1 MGIFKWIAS
10 FFTSPAPTKVVEV
23 KTAPAPKKVVKA
35 EAPKKAVTKT
45 VEPKVAKVTK
55 ATGIDKAVK
64 FIAGED
70 CGCDERRKALN
81 KLFPY
86 NKPECLKEDEYSYLK
101 EFYKIHKNR
110 LTQEEQVKL
119 VEISNRVLHTKRKL
133 SSCSSC
139 VKELIADCK
148 RLFDNYEQ

>member
-1 MGIFKWIAS
+1 MQET
-10 FFTSPAPTKVVEV
+10 TSKKSKTIKKKKTTKR
-23 KTAPAPKKVVKA
+23 KSKGLGDTI
-35 EAPKKAVTKT
+35 
-45 VEPKVAKVTK
+45 AKVTK

-70 CGCDERRKALN
+70 CGCTERRKALN

-86 NKPECLKEDEYSYLK
+86 NKPECLKEEEYSYLK

-133 SSCSSC
+133 SNCSSC